1 MAHNGKEA
9 LSLWEKE
16 PVDLVVTDVEMPVMN
31 GLNLLREIR
40 GRDERVRFVIL
51 TGYDEFEYAR
61 KAITLGVNDYLLKPV
76 SSRDIL
82 EAVDRSKAQILECR
96 ARRIE
101 RQSHSIT
108 QRELFFSN
116 LYSGILMGPAQML
129 HQRIYDAD
137 VCLRQSGDADGGG
150 ADRSVLFCAA
160 AQRQAQKRLSGTVF
174 CSAWEMVK
182 GFDAGWAD
190 FCPAKPCLP
199 SSIYGILNRKN
210 RETARHRRVSVKQL
224 ILRMA

>member
-1 MAHNGKEA
+1 
-9 LSLWEKE
+9 
-16 PVDLVVTDVEMPVMN
+16 
-31 GLNLLREIR
+31 
-40 GRDERVRFVIL
+40 
-51 TGYDEFEYAR
+51 
-61 KAITLGVNDYLLKPV
+61 
-76 SSRDIL
+76 
-82 EAVDRSKAQILECR
+82 
-96 ARRIE
+96 
-101 RQSHSIT
+101 
-108 QRELFFSN
+108 
-116 LYSGILMGPAQML
+116 MGPAQML

-210 RETARHRRVSVKQL
+210 GETAR
-224 ILRMA
+224 MDGCP

>member
-1 MAHNGKEA
+1 MAIRPCA
-9 LSLWEKE
+9 CFLS
-16 PVDLVVTDVEMPVMN
+16 
-31 GLNLLREIR
+31 G
-40 GRDERVRFVIL
+40 
-51 TGYDEFEYAR
+51 
-61 KAITLGVNDYLLKPV
+61 
-76 SSRDIL
+76 SR
-82 EAVDRSKAQILECR
+82 
-96 ARRIE
+96 
-101 RQSHSIT
+101 
-108 QRELFFSN
+108 
-116 LYSGILMGPAQML
+116 MGPAQML

-210 RETARHRRVSVKQL
+210 RETAQLWAASLLFDPQIYGSEEAAAIMRCGGCFSAGAPAAGAPDRRRLPARSPTASGV
-224 ILRMA
+224 LRPRWGRRAASR

>member
-1 MAHNGKEA
+1 
-9 LSLWEKE
+9 
-16 PVDLVVTDVEMPVMN
+16 
-31 GLNLLREIR
+31 
-40 GRDERVRFVIL
+40 
-51 TGYDEFEYAR
+51 
-61 KAITLGVNDYLLKPV
+61 
-76 SSRDIL
+76 
-82 EAVDRSKAQILECR
+82 
-96 ARRIE
+96 
-101 RQSHSIT
+101 
-108 QRELFFSN
+108 
-116 LYSGILMGPAQML
+116 MGPAQML

-137 VCLRQSGDADGGG
+137 ICLRQSGDADGGG

-190 FCPAKPCLP
+190 LCPAKPCLP

>member
-1 MAHNGKEA
+1 MAIRPCA
-9 LSLWEKE
+9 CFLSGA
-16 PVDLVVTDVEMPVMN
+16 P
-31 GLNLLREIR
+31 
-40 GRDERVRFVIL
+40 
-51 TGYDEFEYAR
+51 
-61 KAITLGVNDYLLKPV
+61 
-76 SSRDIL
+76 
-82 EAVDRSKAQILECR
+82 
-96 ARRIE
+96 
-101 RQSHSIT
+101 
-108 QRELFFSN
+108 
-116 LYSGILMGPAQML
+116 MGPAQML

-137 VCLRQSGDADGGG
+137 VCLRRSGDADGGG

-210 RETARHRRVSVKQL
+210 RGDGPDGPPPCFSIRRYMAARRLPPLCGAVAVSPPEHQQQERQTGAGCQHDHPQRQGRFVPGGGRRAAS
-224 ILRMA
+224 R

>member
-1 MAHNGKEA
+1 
-9 LSLWEKE
+9 
-16 PVDLVVTDVEMPVMN
+16 
-31 GLNLLREIR
+31 
-40 GRDERVRFVIL
+40 
-51 TGYDEFEYAR
+51 
-61 KAITLGVNDYLLKPV
+61 
-76 SSRDIL
+76 
-82 EAVDRSKAQILECR
+82 
-96 ARRIE
+96 
-101 RQSHSIT
+101 
-108 QRELFFSN
+108 
-116 LYSGILMGPAQML
+116 MGPAQML

-182 GFDAGWAD
+182 GFDAGWTD

-210 RETARHRRVSVKQL
+210 RETARHRRASVKQL

>member
-1 MAHNGKEA
+1 MAIRLCA
-9 LSLWEKE
+9 CFLS
-16 PVDLVVTDVEMPVMN
+16 
-31 GLNLLREIR
+31 G
-40 GRDERVRFVIL
+40 
-51 TGYDEFEYAR
+51 
-61 KAITLGVNDYLLKPV
+61 
-76 SSRDIL
+76 SR
-82 EAVDRSKAQILECR
+82 
-96 ARRIE
+96 
-101 RQSHSIT
+101 
-108 QRELFFSN
+108 
-116 LYSGILMGPAQML
+116 MGPAQML
-129 HQRIYDAD
+129 HQRIYDED

-210 RETARHRRVSVKQL
+210 RETARMGRLPVFDPQQHGSEEAAAIMRCGGCFSAGAPAAGAPDRRRLPVRSPTASGVP
-224 ILRMA
+224 RPRWEWRAASR

>member
-1 MAHNGKEA
+1 MAIRPCA
-9 LSLWEKE
+9 CFLS
-16 PVDLVVTDVEMPVMN
+16 
-31 GLNLLREIR
+31 G
-40 GRDERVRFVIL
+40 
-51 TGYDEFEYAR
+51 
-61 KAITLGVNDYLLKPV
+61 
-76 SSRDIL
+76 SR
-82 EAVDRSKAQILECR
+82 
-96 ARRIE
+96 
-101 RQSHSIT
+101 
-108 QRELFFSN
+108 
-116 LYSGILMGPAQML
+116 MGPAQML

-137 VCLRQSGDADGGG
+137 ICLRQSGDADGGG

-199 SSIYGILNRKN
+199 LAIYGILNRKN
-210 RETARHRRVSVKQL
+210 REAARHRRVSVKQL

>member
-1 MAHNGKEA
+1 MAIRPCA
-9 LSLWEKE
+9 CFLS
-16 PVDLVVTDVEMPVMN
+16 
-31 GLNLLREIR
+31 G
-40 GRDERVRFVIL
+40 
-51 TGYDEFEYAR
+51 
-61 KAITLGVNDYLLKPV
+61 
-76 SSRDIL
+76 SR
-82 EAVDRSKAQILECR
+82 
-96 ARRIE
+96 
-101 RQSHSIT
+101 
-108 QRELFFSN
+108 
-116 LYSGILMGPAQML
+116 MGPAQML

-137 VCLRQSGDADGGG
+137 VCLRQSGDVDGGG

-210 RETARHRRVSVKQL
+210 RETARMGRLSVFDPQIDGSEEAAAIMRCGGCFSAGAPAAGAPDRRRLPARSPTASGV
-224 ILRMA
+224 LRPRWGWQAASR